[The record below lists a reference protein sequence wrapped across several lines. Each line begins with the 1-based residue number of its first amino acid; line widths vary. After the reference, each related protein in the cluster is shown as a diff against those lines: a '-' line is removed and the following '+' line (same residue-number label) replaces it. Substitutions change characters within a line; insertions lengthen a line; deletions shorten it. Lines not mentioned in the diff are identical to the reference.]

1 MPWHKA
7 ATWRAEGAH
16 PPSHTSPSHV
26 SPSHA
31 LPSVRASDGRE
42 RVHPATCH
50 PATRRPVLRRLT
62 GGSASIR
69 ATCLTGR
76 GGPAVRDTQAI
87 PLLQQPQRE
96 KARPA
101 EWQAQVCRPLG
112 NATQEVVERNLI
124 VQAEDPD
131 GERNPNR

>member
-1 MPWHKA
+1 MRRGA
-7 ATWRAEGAH
+7 ALGWSEGED
-16 PPSHTSPSHV
+16 PRV
-26 SPSHA
+26 
-31 LPSVRASDGRE
+31 ASGEGCRRRGTKQPHGEQRE
-42 RVHPATCH
+42 RIHPATRH
-50 PATRRPVLRRLT
+50 PATRHLATRRPVLRRLT

-101 EWQAQVCRPLG
+101 EWQAQVCGPLG

-124 VQAEDPD
+124 VQA
-131 GERNPNR
+131 